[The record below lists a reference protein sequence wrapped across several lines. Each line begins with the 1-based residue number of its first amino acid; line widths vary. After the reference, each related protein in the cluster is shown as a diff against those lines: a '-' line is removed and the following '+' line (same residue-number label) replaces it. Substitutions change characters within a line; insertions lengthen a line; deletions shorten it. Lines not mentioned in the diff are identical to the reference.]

1 MNNKLVQGP
10 MRNAHVE
17 NDVTSSHLLAVAII
31 IYSITIESA
40 INQKSNIEM

>member
-10 MRNAHVE
+10 MRNVRVE
-17 NDVTSSHLLAVAII
+17 NDVILSHLLAATII
-31 IYSITIESA
+31 SITIESA